1 MLQPKSFCVALPNWP
16 RCQKLGETIFVSA
29 CGIQTIEANAVT
41 ADVCIT
47 LAVRSLTQRPLDLC
61 RQPKHRQSFKKEL
74 ERSRAPAKPTR
85 VRHPLLREMLDR
97 RARSRNGILSRS
109 DDRTCCELLRSILPN
124 SLVDH
129 ETGILSDCQGISQF
143 APLG

>member
-1 MLQPKSFCVALPNWP
+1 MVSPWRILSVCTEQMRQTKSFCVALPNWP

-74 ERSRAPAKPTR
+74 ERSRA
-85 VRHPLLREMLDR
+85 
-97 RARSRNGILSRS
+97 
-109 DDRTCCELLRSILPN
+109 LRSPRAFVILCF
-124 SLVDH
+124 
-129 ETGILSDCQGISQF
+129 GKC
-143 APLG
+143 